1 MKKFFAL
8 ICAMMCLGLACA
20 EQPQVG
26 DSYIEIALT
35 DTNGNVATLSEQIA
49 KGKWVLVD
57 FWATWCPPCRAEIP
71 HLVDAYAE
79 FKDKG
84 LEIYG
89 VTLCRPDTEYN
100 WRKFVVE
107 NKMTWVNVW
116 GRVDGKSPAAEAY
129 GVQYIPSNFLISPE
143 GKIVAI
149 NLRGEEVKKVLA
161 EHIK

>member
-1 MKKFFAL
+1 MKKFIAF
-8 ICAMMCLGLACA
+8 ICCMICLGVASA
-20 EQPQVG
+20 EQPKVG
-26 DSYIEIALT
+26 DNYIEIALN
-35 DTNGNVATLSEQIA
+35 DTNGNVATLSEQLA
-49 KGKWVLVD
+49 QGKWVLVD

-71 HLVDAYAE
+71 HLVEAYAE
-79 FKDKG
+79 FKSKG

-89 VTLCRPDTEYN
+89 VTLCRPNTEDN
-100 WRKFVVE
+100 WRKFVVD
-107 NKMTWVNVW
+107 NNMTWVNVW

-149 NLRGEEVKKVLA
+149 NLRGEEVKKILD